1 MPAYIIAQINITDPQ
16 KYQEY
21 AKLAGP
27 ATAKYGGK
35 FLVRGGGKTELEGK
49 IPYQRIVV
57 TEYPSVEAAKR
68 FYNSPEYQEARSKRL
83 GAADFNMIV
92 VEGA

>member
-1 MPAYIIAQINITDPQ
+1 MPAYIIAQINITHPE

-27 ATAKYGGK
+27 ASAKFGGR
-35 FLVRGGGKTELEGK
+35 FLVRGGKKTTLEGN
-49 IPYQRIVV
+49 IPYERLVV
-57 TEYPSVEAAKR
+57 SEFKDVETARKFYQSVEYQAAR
-68 FYNSPEYQEARSKRL
+68 EKRL
-83 GAADFNMIV
+83 GAADFNMVV

>member
-1 MPAYIIAQINITDPQ
+1 MPAYIIAQINITNPD
-16 KYQEY
+16 KYAEY

-27 ATAKYGGK
+27 ANAKYNGR
-35 FLVRGGGKTELEGK
+35 FLVRGGNKHTLEGD

-57 TEYPSVEAAKR
+57 TEFPDVDSAKR
-68 FYNSPEYQEARSKRL
+68 FYNSVEYQAAREKRL
-83 GAADFNMIV
+83 GAADFNMVI